1 MNKTI
6 MTTYINVLH
15 NLNGSHTYILSR
27 NIFMSRLYYPAI
39 KINGINFFSAFN
51 RHVLTSKRIFVISNG
66 FYRCLITGC
75 RSIHVHVA
83 FR

>member
-1 MNKTI
+1 
-6 MTTYINVLH
+6 MTTYINALH

-27 NIFMSRLYYPAI
+27 KIFMSRLILPRNQL
-39 KINGINFFSAFN
+39 NGINFFSAFN

-66 FYRCLITGC
+66 FCRCLNTGR